1 MPADAVHIH
10 FLAYSFFD
18 RRDLIKEI
26 VRKEEY
32 KYVTSIIFRFNGSCK
47 Q

>member
-1 MPADAVHIH
+1 MSADAVHIH
-10 FLAYSFFD
+10 FL
-18 RRDLIKEI
+18 IEEI

>member
-10 FLAYSFFD
+10 FLFD
-18 RRDLIKEI
+18 RKDLIEEI